1 MANGNDEVM
10 KFVDKAYLEKQFKS
24 FWQVAVKPND
34 DLLEDKIA
42 TLNGP
47 DTVEGSVAYTV
58 SQRIAEIVA
67 QAPEDFD
74 TLKEISDWI
83 SSHSDSAAAM
93 NSSINDNA
101 SAIEAA
107 NGRIT
112 DLETSLNTLNGDV
125 EDDGSIAKM
134 IKDAVDD
141 AIEGLDKYQAET
153 EDIDF
158 SGWGDL
164 GD

>member
-34 DLLEDKIA
+34 DLLESKID
-42 TLNGP
+42 TLNGA
-47 DTVEGSVAYTV
+47 DTVEGSVANTV
-58 SQRIAEIVA
+58 AQKIAEIIA
-67 QAPEDFD
+67 GAPEDFD

-83 SSHSDSAAAM
+83 STHADSAAAM
-93 NSSINDNA
+93 NASITDNA
-101 SAIEAA
+101 NAIAAA
-107 NGRIT
+107 NGRISGV
-112 DLETSLNTLNGDV
+112 ETNLNTLNGGV

-134 IKDAVDD
+134 IKTAVDN

>member
-34 DLLEDKIA
+34 DLLESKID
-42 TLNGP
+42 TLNGA
-47 DTVEGSVAYTV
+47 DTVEGSVANTV
-58 SQRIAEIVA
+58 AQKIAEIIA
-67 QAPEDFD
+67 GAPEDFD

-83 SSHSDSAAAM
+83 STHADSAAAM
-93 NSSINDNA
+93 NASITDNA
-101 SAIEAA
+101 NAIAAA
-107 NGRIT
+107 NGRIS
-112 DLETSLNTLNGDV
+112 DVETNLNTLNGGV

-134 IKDAVDD
+134 IKTAVDN

>member
-34 DLLEDKIA
+34 DLLTDKIA

-47 DTVEGSVAYTV
+47 DSVEGSVANTV
-58 SQRIAEIVA
+58 AQKIAEIIA
-67 QAPEDFD
+67 GAPEDFD

-83 SSHSDSAAAM
+83 SSHADSAAAM
-93 NSSINDNA
+93 NSAINENA

-107 NGRIT
+107 NQRVANV
-112 DLETSLNTLNGDV
+112 ESSLNTLNGDV
-125 EDDGSIAKM
+125 EEEGSIAKM

-141 AIEGLDKYQAET
+141 AIDGLDKYQPET

-158 SGWGDL
+158 TGWDTL
-164 GD
+164 DD